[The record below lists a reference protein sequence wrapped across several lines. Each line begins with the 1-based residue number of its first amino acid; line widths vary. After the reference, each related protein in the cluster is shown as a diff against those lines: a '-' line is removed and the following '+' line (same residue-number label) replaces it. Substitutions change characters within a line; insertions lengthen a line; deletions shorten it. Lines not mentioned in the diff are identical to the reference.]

1 MRHAIFLATAIVLGA
16 SAAAA
21 ADPADTL
28 VVQGASALADNQRLV
43 PFGDLQLASLSGQR
57 ALRERVGMA
66 ITDLCD
72 PSHFSVTE
80 PQGSLKCASQA
91 WREVTPELARLTP
104 RMASR

>member
-1 MRHAIFLATAIVLGA
+1 MRHAMLLTAALLGA
-16 SAAAA
+16 SAAASA
-21 ADPADTL
+21 QPADTL
-28 VVQGASALADNQRLV
+28 IVKGTRGLADNQRLV
-43 PFGDLQLASLSGQR
+43 SYGDLQLASLSDQR

-91 WREVTPELARLTP
+91 WSDVTPQLARLTA